1 MMKHFL
7 GNNRFMSYV
16 CTFIGVSTL
25 SLLFY
30 VEYQYAS
37 PYAATWDQVD
47 FALALHRYDLLAM
60 QPHFPGYP
68 YFILGGMI
76 VSSFIENPAK
86 ALSIFNVFMMLSA
99 TIPIFLLAKKYY
111 KSDVAWMIT
120 CLIQSSGFLMPIVT
134 QPMSEGAA
142 IAVLWWYLWAV
153 QMARE
158 RLTLPVHLLP
168 LFFLGVLLGIRLSYL
183 PFAVALL
190 FLWYDDWKTY
200 KRISR
205 LVILFVAALFFQL
218 IWVGAVALT
227 EGSITGF
234 IKLALAFTSGHF
246 QEWGG
251 AVTAENDSF
260 FERLFTIIFY
270 NIIWTGIA
278 SQTVFLLIAYVVV
291 VFFAVRKTNNATIIP
306 YWLLII
312 SIVYFLWAWLA
323 QNIEKPRH
331 IAPLVTII
339 LLYIWGRYFSVGK
352 SMYKK
357 WFALTVFIIQVIVGS
372 IHVYEQATHLPATYQ
387 LTYDLQKVD
396 APFVVYTWEE
406 TRVMEY
412 LDADFIHKRVL
423 HFDVFLQDKANY
435 KHATIYLTDHVV
447 KGFAAQGVSLKGNL
461 RKVKTYQSSTL
472 ADPVYGE
479 ITLYEWID

>member
-1 MMKHFL
+1 MKHFL
-7 GNNRFMSYV
+7 GNHRFTSYLLG
-16 CTFIGVSTL
+16 FVSVIVFSVL
-25 SLLFY
+25 VY
-30 VEYQYAS
+30 IEVKYAS

-47 FALALHRYDLLAM
+47 FALALHRYDLLVM

-76 VSSFIENPAK
+76 VSSFMENPAK
-86 ALSIFNVFMMLSA
+86 ALSVFNVVMMLSA
-99 TIPIFLLAKKYY
+99 TIPIFLLVKKYY

-120 CLIQSSGFLMPIVT
+120 CLIQSSSFLMLIVT

-142 IAVLWWYLWAV
+142 IAALWWYLWAV
-153 QMARE
+153 QTAKE
-158 RLTLPVHLLP
+158 RLTLPMHLLP

-183 PFAVALL
+183 PFAAALL

-200 KRISR
+200 KKIGR
-205 LVILFVAALFFQL
+205 LMIWFVAALFFQL

-251 AVTAENDSF
+251 AVTAGDDSIVQRF
-260 FERLFTIIFY
+260 FTLIFY
-270 NIIWTGIA
+270 NVFWTGIA
-278 SQTVFLLIAYVVV
+278 SQSI
-291 VFFAVRKTNNATIIP
+291 
-306 YWLLII
+306 WLLII
-312 SIVYFLWAWLA
+312 YIILMLFIVRKNKEAAGIPNWLLITGVFYFLWAWLA

-339 LLYIWGRYFSVGK
+339 LFYIWGRYFSVGK

-372 IHVYEQATHLPATYQ
+372 IHVYGQATHLPATYQ

-447 KGFAAQGVSLKGNL
+447 KGFATQGISLEGHL

>member
-1 MMKHFL
+1 MKHFL
-7 GNNRFMSYV
+7 GNTRFLSYFCMSV
-16 CTFIGVSTL
+16 L
-25 SLLFY
+25 SWLFY
-30 VEYQYAS
+30 IEYQYAS

-47 FALALHRYDLLAM
+47 FALALNRYDLLAM

-76 VSSFIENPAK
+76 VSTFIENPAK
-86 ALSIFNVFMMLSA
+86 ALAVFNVLLMFSA

-111 KSDVAWMIT
+111 TNEATWLIT
-120 CLIQSSGFLMPIVT
+120 CLIQSSSFLMLIVT

-158 RLTLPVHLLP
+158 RLTLPIHLLP
-168 LFFLGVLLGIRLSYL
+168 LFFLGVILGIRLSYL
-183 PFAVALL
+183 PFAAALL

-205 LVILFVAALFFQL
+205 IMILFVAALFFQL

-234 IKLALAFTSGHF
+234 IKLAFTFTIGHF

-251 AVTAENDSF
+251 AVTAEDDSIVQRF
-260 FERLFTIIFY
+260 LTLIFY
-270 NIIWTGIA
+270 NVFWTGIA
-278 SQTVFLLIAYVVV
+278 SQNIGLFIIYIILVLFIVCKNRE
-291 VFFAVRKTNNATIIP
+291 AVRIPNWMIITG
-306 YWLLII
+306 IF
-312 SIVYFLWAWLA
+312 YFLWAWLA

-339 LLYIWGRYFSVGK
+339 LFYIWGRYFSVGK

-372 IHVYEQATHLPATYQ
+372 IHVYGQATHLPATYQ

-396 APFVVYTWEE
+396 VPFVVYTWEE

-412 LDADFIHKRVL
+412 LDADFIHKRVF

-447 KGFAAQGVSLKGNL
+447 KGFAAQGVSLEGHL
-461 RKVKTYQSSTL
+461 LKVKTYKSSTL